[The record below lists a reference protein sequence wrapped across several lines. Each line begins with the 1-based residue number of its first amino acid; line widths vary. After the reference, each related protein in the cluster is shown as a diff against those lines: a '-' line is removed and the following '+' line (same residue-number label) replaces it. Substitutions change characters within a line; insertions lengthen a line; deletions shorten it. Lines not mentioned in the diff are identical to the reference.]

1 MSATI
6 EQTIGEL
13 KATLIAYIEATYHI
27 GDPAMV
33 RQRQR
38 LLEQVGG
45 IFQRPYL
52 ESTPRYTAGRRY
64 GEMTELPPAVREAFV
79 ALSNPEEGPP
89 VIFDPPYQH
98 QEQAVHDVLVKAKN
112 LMIMTGTGSGKTE
125 SFLLPIVGKLAL
137 EAAKRSATSTRCVPS
152 YFIR

>member
-52 ESTPRYTAGRRY
+52 ESTPRYMAGRSY
-64 GEMTELPPAVREAFV
+64 GEMTELPPSVREAFV
-79 ALSNPEEGPP
+79 ALSNPEAGRRSSSIPRIGTRNRPSMTFWSGPR
-89 VIFDPPYQH
+89 
-98 QEQAVHDVLVKAKN
+98 
-112 LMIMTGTGSGKTE
+112 T
-125 SFLLPIVGKLAL
+125 
-137 EAAKRSATSTRCVPS
+137 
-152 YFIR
+152 